1 MIQKKLWIGL
11 VIMAL
16 IVPIGIVIPE
26 KFGAAGAWGEWS
38 AETLSQMLGYLPDGL
53 RRYAGLWN
61 APIGDYSVTS
71 GSDNTFV
78 KSLSYIAS
86 GFIGAVIV
94 GLCVF
99 IISRTAVRR
108 E

>member
-16 IVPIGIVIPE
+16 MVPLGIVIPE

-61 APIGDYSVTS
+61 APIGDYSVAS
-71 GSDNTFV
+71 DSDNTFV

-86 GFIGAVIV
+86 GLIGAVIV
-94 GLCVF
+94 GLCIF
-99 IISRTAVRR
+99 IISRTALRR